1 MDRSGP
7 ISRSGRMHFPETVQ
21 PEEGGP
27 EKLSLNLASRT
38 LLGIGAAFLIIMIA
52 AIVGMTWRLH
62 DDALADARQ
71 NLDTL
76 GVAVAE
82 QTSQAVQ
89 GADVVLE
96 QLRTEFRASGIATP
110 QQFAAQLG
118 FEATQKML
126 LKRREPLSQ
135 IDAFILV
142 GADGKL
148 LNYSRQ
154 WPILPTDIADRDY
167 YKYFRDHDD
176 PSPFISI
183 PVQNRTDGNW
193 TSYLARRI
201 NGPNGVF
208 LGIVAASLH
217 LPYYEDFYRTLAADT
232 GTAVTLLR
240 RDGVVL
246 TAFPA
251 AAKQAG
257 QNPQGGPQGA
267 PWQRTAPAGPGTGV
281 SQGPPAA
288 EPSIISVHPLSD
300 YPLVVDVSIT
310 NKRALF
316 GWRRIVVLAV
326 AVALSAVAFVT
337 FLLRALFLQLR
348 RLERSESSLAQQ
360 NAELGATQHRLQQQA
375 SALLESESRLAQ
387 QSSALETTLGNM
399 NQGIM
404 MVSADLIVQVCNRRA
419 IEMLDLPPALMAGR
433 PSFAAVVA
441 HQRSMDE
448 FAHLPLDAQP
458 TIGEARVVTMPQV
471 YERRRPNGRILEI
484 HSIPL
489 RSGGMVRT
497 YSDITQRRQSEE
509 QVRYLAHHDGL
520 TGLVNRSV
528 FQVKLTEATDLAARG
543 DFSVAVLYL
552 DLDGF
557 KLINDTYGHAVGD
570 SLLIEVSTRLQ
581 NAVREIDT
589 VARMGGDEFA
599 IIQPLV
605 ENQQASHS
613 LAIRILAAMSEPY
626 VIGDIHCNVGLSIG
640 IALYPDHAASA
651 EELLRQADIA
661 LYRAKAGGKGMFC
674 VFDLDMDLEQ
684 QRLHQLEQDLVFAMT
699 GEQFFI
705 EYQAIVD
712 TRTRQVSGFEALLR
726 WTHPTRGLIGPDEF
740 ITMAEASGQI
750 VALGLWVLET
760 ACAEARSWPAPI
772 RLSVNLSPLQFK
784 RGDLP
789 EQIAAVL
796 QRTGFDSSR
805 LSLEV
810 TEGLLLDDTAAVLDA
825 MFQLRRSGVCFSL
838 DDFGTAHSGLAY
850 LRRFPFDIIKI
861 DKSFVQDATEQ
872 PEARAIVA
880 AVLAIGKAFGLSV
893 IAEGVETNEQLEL
906 MHEMGCGLV
915 QGFLTGR
922 PMPAEQILGRN
933 SAYAQ

>member
-1 MDRSGP
+1 MRVT
-7 ISRSGRMHFPETVQ
+7 GR
-21 PEEGGP
+21 EGEPPSVGP
-27 EKLSLNLASRT
+27 EKLLLNRASQT
-38 LLGIGAAFLIIMIA
+38 LLGIGAAFLLVMIA

-62 DDALADARQ
+62 DDALSDARQ

-76 GVAVAE
+76 GIAVAE

-96 QLRTEFRASGIATP
+96 QLRTEFRTKGISTP
-110 QQFAAQLG
+110 EEFRAQLG
-118 FEATQKML
+118 TEAVHTML
-126 LKRREPLSQ
+126 MTRRDPLSQ
-135 IDAFILV
+135 IDAFTLI
-142 GADGKL
+142 GADGRL
-148 LNYSRQ
+148 VNYSRQ
-154 WPILPTDIADRDY
+154 WPIMPTDLADRDY
-167 YKYFRDHDD
+167 YKYFRDHEDAG
-176 PSPFISI
+176 PFISI
-183 PVQNRTDGNW
+183 PVQNRNDGVW
-193 TSYLARRI
+193 TSYLVRRI
-201 NGPNGVF
+201 SGPNGAF
-208 LGIVAASLH
+208 LGMILASLR
-217 LPYYEDFYRTLAADT
+217 LPYYEDFYRSLVADT
-232 GTAVTLLR
+232 GTSVTLLR

-246 TAFPA
+246 TSFPVT
-251 AAKQAG
+251 G
-257 QNPQGGPQGA
+257 THGVRGPPEA
-267 PWQRTAPAGPGTGV
+267 PWSRGAGVGPGGG
-281 SQGPPAA
+281 QGDPASGS
-288 EPSIISVHPLSD
+288 SIISVHPLAD

-310 NKRALF
+310 NKRALY

-348 RLERSESSLAQQ
+348 RLERSEASLAQQ
-360 NAELGATQHRLQQQA
+360 NWELEATQQRLQQQA
-375 SALLESESRLAQ
+375 SALGESEARLAQ

-404 MVSADLIVQVCNRRA
+404 MVSSDLIVQVCNRRA
-419 IEMLDLPPALMAGR
+419 MEMLDLPQALMAGR
-433 PSFAAVVA
+433 PSFEAVVA

-448 FAHLPLDAQP
+448 FAQMPADASP
-458 TIGEARVVTMPQV
+458 FIGAARVVTMPQV

-484 HSIPL
+484 QSIPL
-489 RSGGMVRT
+489 RNGGMVRT
-497 YSDITQRRQSEE
+497 YTDITQRRQSEE

-528 FQVKLTEATDLAARG
+528 FQDKLAEAIELAARG
-543 DFSVAVLYL
+543 EFSVAVLYL

-557 KLINDTYGHAVGD
+557 KLINDTYGHGVGD
-570 SLLIEVSTRLQ
+570 RLLIDVSTRLRA
-581 NAVREIDT
+581 AVREIDT

-605 ENQQASHS
+605 EDEAASEA
-613 LAIRILAAMSEPY
+613 LAIRILAAMTAPY
-626 VIGDIHCNVGLSIG
+626 VIGDIHCSVGLSIG
-640 IALYPDHAASA
+640 IALYPDHATDAVS
-651 EELLRQADIA
+651 LLRQADIA

-674 VFDLDMDLEQ
+674 VFDRDMDLEQ
-684 QRLHQLEQDLVFAMT
+684 QRLHQLEQDLVFALA
-699 GEQFFI
+699 GDQFFI
-705 EYQAIVD
+705 EYQAIVEA
-712 TRTRQVSGFEALLR
+712 RTRDVVGFEALLR
-726 WTHPTRGLIGPDEF
+726 WAHPTRGLIGPDEF
-740 ITMAEASGQI
+740 IALAEASGQI

-760 ACAEARSWPAPI
+760 ACAEARSWPTPI

-796 QRTGFDSSR
+796 QRTGFDSAR
-805 LSLEV
+805 LNLEV

-850 LRRFPFDIIKI
+850 LRRFPFDVIKI
-861 DKSFVQDATEQ
+861 DKSFVQDAAEQ

-880 AVLAIGKAFGLSV
+880 AVLAIGTAFGLSV
-893 IAEGVETNEQLEL
+893 IAEGVETPEQLKL

-922 PMPAEQILGRN
+922 PAPAELILGRN
-933 SAYAQ
+933 SAYAT